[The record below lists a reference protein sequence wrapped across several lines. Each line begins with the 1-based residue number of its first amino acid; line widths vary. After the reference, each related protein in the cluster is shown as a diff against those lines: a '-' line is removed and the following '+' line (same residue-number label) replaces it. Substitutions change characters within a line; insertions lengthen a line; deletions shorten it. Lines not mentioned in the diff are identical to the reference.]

1 MIERLIH
8 ATLEQRLIV
17 LLMVF
22 GLIISGMAAFHH
34 LPIDAFPDVTPVQVQ
49 VITKAPA
56 LAPAEIERLVTFPLE
71 IELTN
76 LPGKTELRS
85 VSRFGLSVITVVF
98 EDRLD
103 IYFARQLVLERI
115 IQARSR
121 LPQSAEPVL
130 GPVSTG
136 LGEVFMYLIEGPQSL
151 MELRTLQDW
160 VIRPMLRAV
169 PGLADIDTLGG
180 LAKQYEVL
188 VDPDRLTSLG
198 LTLRQ
203 VHAAVVGNNQNAG
216 GSYIEQGG
224 DKLVVHG
231 VGLAR
236 SAADLEQIVVAAHN
250 GTPIYLRDVAQ
261 VRQGNA
267 IRLGGV
273 TRDGKGEVLEGI
285 AVMLRGGNS
294 RTIVSAVK
302 DKVALINQVLP
313 AGVTITPFYDRIEL
327 VARALETVERALL
340 EGAAVVIL
348 VLYLFLRNLR
358 GALVV
363 ALTLP
368 LATLA
373 TFLIMQQVG
382 LSANLMSLGGLAIS
396 LGMIVDAAIVQVENV
411 ERHLNETGMRPGT
424 ARRNGP
430 EGTAHQRLLTSCA
443 ERLPVVLR
451 AVLEVRRPSLFG
463 ELIIALTF
471 VPLLTLQGLEGKM
484 FIPLALTVV
493 IALLSSLIL
502 SMTVVPVLAAVLMKP
517 RETKEGGRLLEK
529 GRRLYRS
536 ILEGAM
542 RRTRLVVFIA
552 AGILV
557 GGAAL
562 VPFVGREFVPIMDE
576 GAIVVNLMRLPS
588 ISLSESLKIAGD
600 IERLLLGIADVR
612 SVVSRTGANELGT
625 DPMGMELSDMYV
637 LLKPDSEW
645 QASSK
650 AEIEEQVRRR
660 LAQVPGIAFGLSQ
673 PIAMRVD
680 ELVSGVRSQ
689 VAVKLFGDDLDTLR
703 TKAEQIGRVMG
714 RVRGLSDLR
723 IEQVSGLY
731 YLTIDIDRAKIA
743 RHGINVAEVTE
754 VIEAVGGGIA
764 AGEVFEGQW
773 RFPIMI
779 RFPDAR
785 RADVETIAALWVTA
799 PDGTRIPLRDL
810 AQIRIVDGPAQIS
823 REQAS
828 RRIVIEANVVGRDLV
843 GAVEE
848 ARSEV
853 TRTVPLP
860 PGYYLTWGG
869 QFENQQQAMARLVL
883 VLPLV
888 TGLIFLL
895 LYVTFGNLR
904 QAALLLLAI
913 PFAMVGGLLA
923 LWLTGLYLS
932 VPASV
937 GFIALFGVAVL
948 NGVVKVAYI
957 NQLRERGMALDEA
970 VLTGMVLR
978 LRPVLM
984 TAIVAMLALTPLL
997 LATGPGSEIQRPLA
1011 TVVIGG
1017 LFSSTALT
1025 LVVLPVLYRWIEQ
1038 RMSQRREG
1046 ETAVLELASD

>member
-1 MIERLIH
+1 MIERLIRT
-8 ATLEQRLIV
+8 ALTQRLIV
-17 LLMVF
+17 LLVVL
-22 GLIISGMAAFHH
+22 GLIVSGVAAFRH

-49 VITKAPA
+49 VITRAPS

-98 EDRLD
+98 EDRMD
-103 IYFARQLVLERI
+103 IYFVRQLVLERML
-115 IQARSR
+115 QARSR
-121 LPQSAEPVL
+121 LPENAEPVL

-136 LGEVFMYLIEGPQSL
+136 LSEVFMYLVEGSTQNL
-151 MELRTLQDW
+151 MDLRTLQDW

-169 PGLADIDTLGG
+169 PGLADVDTLGG

-188 VDPDRLTSLG
+188 VDPNRLTSFG

-203 VHAAVVGNNQNAG
+203 VHAAVTGNNQNAG
-216 GSYIEQGG
+216 GGYIERGG
-224 DKLVVHG
+224 DKLVVYG
-231 VGLAR
+231 QGLAR
-236 SAADLEQIVVAAHN
+236 SAADLERIVVAAHK

-261 VRQGNA
+261 VRQGSA

-273 TRDGKGEVLEGI
+273 TRDGTGEVLEGI

-294 RTIVSAVK
+294 REVVSAVK
-302 DKVALINQVLP
+302 DKVVLINRVLP
-313 AGVTITPFYDRIEL
+313 AGVKIVPFYDRIEL
-327 VARALETVERALL
+327 VARALATVEGALL
-340 EGAAVVIL
+340 EGVAVVIL

-363 ALTLP
+363 ALILP
-368 LATLA
+368 LAVLS

-411 ERHLNETGMRPGT
+411 ERHLSEQTKGRALSVT
-424 ARRNGP
+424 DRV
-430 EGTAHQRLLTSCA
+430 
-443 ERLPVVLR
+443 PVVLR
-451 AVLEVRRPSLFG
+451 AVLEVRKPSLFG

-471 VPLLTLQGLEGKM
+471 VPLLALQGMEGKM

-493 IALLSSLIL
+493 IALLSSLVL
-502 SMTVVPVLAAVLMKP
+502 SMTVVPVLAAMLMKP
-517 RETKEGGRLLEK
+517 RAATEGGRLLERVR
-529 GRRLYRS
+529 GRYRRL
-536 ILEGAM
+536 LEGAI
-542 RRTRLVVFIA
+542 RRTRLVVLA
-552 AGILV
+552 AVCLLV
-557 GGAAL
+557 GGVAL
-562 VPFVGREFVPIMDE
+562 VPFIGREFVPVMDE
-576 GAIVVNLMRLPS
+576 GTVVVNMMRLPS
-588 ISLSESLKIAGD
+588 ISLTESLKISGD
-600 IERLLLGIADVR
+600 VERVLLEIPDVR

-645 QASSK
+645 QSQSK
-650 AEIEEQVRRR
+650 AEIEEQIRQR
-660 LAQVPGIAFGLSQ
+660 LERVPGIAFGLSQ

-689 VAVKLFGDDLDTLR
+689 VAVKLFGDDLETLR
-703 TKAEQIGRVMG
+703 MKGDEIARVL
-714 RVRGLSDLR
+714 RQVRGMVDLR
-723 IEQVSGLY
+723 VEQVSGLY
-731 YLTIDIDRAKIA
+731 YLKLDIDRTKIA
-743 RHGINVAEVTE
+743 RHGINVAEITE

-773 RFPIMI
+773 RFPIMV
-779 RFPDAR
+779 RFPDDR
-785 RADVETIAALWVTA
+785 RTDVETIAALGVTA
-799 PDGTRIPLRDL
+799 PNGSRIPLREL
-810 AQIRIVDGPAQIS
+810 ADIRIVEGPAQIS
-823 REQAS
+823 REHAS

-848 ARSEV
+848 AQTAVARQV
-853 TRTVPLP
+853 QLP
-860 PGYYLTWGG
+860 PGYYVTWGG
-869 QFENQQQAMARLVL
+869 QFENQQKAMARLAV
-883 VLPLV
+883 VGPLV
-888 TGLIFLL
+888 VGLIFLL
-895 LYVTFGNLR
+895 LYFTFGNLR
-904 QAALLLLAI
+904 QAALILLAI

-923 LWLTGLYLS
+923 LWLGGLYLS

-948 NGVVKVAYI
+948 NGVVKIAYL
-957 NQLRERGMALDEA
+957 NQLREQGMPLDEA

-984 TAIVAMLALTPLL
+984 TAVVAMMALIPLL

-1011 TVVIGG
+1011 LVVIGG
-1017 LFSSTALT
+1017 LFSSTALI
-1025 LVVLPVLYRWIEQ
+1025 LVVMPVLYRWMEQ
-1038 RMSQRREG
+1038 RIVQRRETG
-1046 ETAVLELASD
+1046 SLVSASRSATETTP

>member
-1 MIERLIH
+1 MIERLIR
-8 ATLEQRLIV
+8 TMLEQRLIV
-17 LLMVF
+17 LLAMLV
-22 GLIISGMAAFHH
+22 LIVSGITAFRH

-49 VITKAPA
+49 VITRAPS
-56 LAPAEIERLVTFPLE
+56 LAPSEIERLVTFPLE

-85 VSRFGLSVITVVF
+85 ISRFGLSVITVVF
-98 EDRLD
+98 EDRIDL
-103 IYFARQLVLERI
+103 YFARQLVLERI
-115 IQARSR
+115 LRARSG
-121 LPQSAEPVL
+121 LPASAEPVL

-136 LGEVFMYLIEGPQSL
+136 LSEVYMYLVEGATQSL

-169 PGLADIDTLGG
+169 PGLADVDTLGG

-188 VDPDRLTSLG
+188 VDPNRLASFG

-203 VHAAVVGNNQNAG
+203 VHAAVAGNNQNAG

-236 SAADLEQIVVAAHN
+236 SKADLEQIVVAAHK

-261 VRQGNA
+261 VRQGTA
-267 IRLGGV
+267 IRLGGT

-294 RTIVSAVK
+294 RDIVSTVK
-302 DKVALINQVLP
+302 DKVELINRVLP
-313 AGVTITPFYDRIEL
+313 TGVKMVPFLDRIEL
-327 VARALETVERALL
+327 VTQALDTVERALL
-340 EGAAVVIL
+340 EGVAVVIL

-368 LATLA
+368 LAVLA

-411 ERHLNETGMRPGT
+411 ERHLTEQTKGRALSIT
-424 ARRNGP
+424 D
-430 EGTAHQRLLTSCA
+430 
-443 ERLPVVLR
+443 RLPVVLH
-451 AVLEVRRPSLFG
+451 AVLEVRKPSLFG

-471 VPLLTLQGLEGKM
+471 VPLLTLQGMEGKM
-484 FIPLALTVV
+484 FVPLALTVV
-493 IALLSSLIL
+493 IALLSSLLL
-502 SMTVVPVLAAVLMKP
+502 SMTVIPVLAAVLMKP
-517 RETKEGGRLLEK
+517 RATEKGGPLLERWRRGYRRLLE
-529 GRRLYRS
+529 RA
-536 ILEGAM
+536 IH
-542 RRTRLVVFIA
+542 RTHLVVLIA
-552 AGILV
+552 AAVLV

-562 VPFVGREFVPIMDE
+562 IPFIGREFVPIMDE
-576 GAIVVNLMRLPS
+576 GTIVVNMMRLPS
-588 ISLSESLKIAGD
+588 ISLTESLKISGD
-600 IERLLLGIADVR
+600 VEQMLLEIPDVR
-612 SVVSRTGANELGT
+612 SVISRTGANELGT
-625 DPMGMELSDMYV
+625 DPMGMEVSDMYV
-637 LLKPDSEW
+637 LLKPKSDW
-645 QASSK
+645 QAKSK
-650 AEIEEQVRRR
+650 TDIEEQVRGR
-660 LAQVPGIAFGLSQ
+660 LDQVPGIAFGLSQ

-689 VAVKLFGDDLDTLR
+689 VAVKLFGEDLETLR
-703 TKAEQIGRVMG
+703 VKADEISRVL
-714 RVRGLSDLR
+714 RDVRGMSDLR
-723 IEQVSGLY
+723 VEQVSGVY
-731 YLTIDIDRAKIA
+731 YLKLDIDRAKIA
-743 RHGINVAEVTE
+743 RHGINVAEITE

-773 RFPIMI
+773 RFPIMV
-779 RFPDAR
+779 RFPDDR
-785 RADVETIAALWVTA
+785 RTDVSTIAALWVTA
-799 PDGTRIPLRDL
+799 PDGSRIPLRDL
-810 AQIRIVDGPAQIS
+810 ADIRIADGPAQIS
-823 REQAS
+823 REHAS
-828 RRIVIEANVVGRDLV
+828 RRIVIEANVVDRDLV

-848 ARSEV
+848 AQAAVDRLV
-853 TRTVPLP
+853 KLP
-860 PGYYLTWGG
+860 PGYYVTWGG
-869 QFENQQQAMARLVL
+869 QFENQQQAMARLAIV
-883 VLPLV
+883 VPLV
-888 TGLIFLL
+888 IALIFLL
-895 LYVTFGNLR
+895 LFFTFGNLR
-904 QAALLLLAI
+904 QAALILLAI

-923 LWLTGLYLS
+923 LLLGGLYLS

-948 NGVVKVAYI
+948 NGVVKIAYI
-957 NQLRERGMALDEA
+957 NQLRGQGMPLDEA

-984 TAIVAMLALTPLL
+984 TAIVAMMALIPLL

-1025 LVVLPVLYRWIEQ
+1025 LVVLPVLYRWMEQ
-1038 RMSQRREG
+1038 RVAQRCEMESPMHAPRAST
-1046 ETAVLELASD
+1046 ETTT

>member
-1 MIERLIH
+1 MIERLIR
-8 ATLEQRLIV
+8 AALEQRVIVLCAVIGLIV
-17 LLMVF
+17 GGV
-22 GLIISGMAAFHH
+22 AAFRH

-49 VITKAPA
+49 VITRAPS
-56 LAPAEIERLVTFPLE
+56 LAPPEIERLVTFPLE

-98 EDRLD
+98 EDRVD
-103 IYFARQLVLERI
+103 VYFARQLVLERML
-115 IQARSR
+115 QARPR

-136 LGEVFMYLIEGPQSL
+136 LSEVFMYLVEGSTQTL
-151 MELRTLQDW
+151 MDLRTLQDW

-169 PGLADIDTLGG
+169 PGLADVDTLGG

-188 VDPDRLTSLG
+188 VDPNRLTSFG

-203 VHAAVVGNNQNAG
+203 VHAAVAGNNQNAG

-224 DKLVVHG
+224 DKLVVYG

-236 SAADLEQIVVAAHN
+236 SAVDLEQIVVAAHK

-261 VRQGNA
+261 VRQGTA

-273 TRDGKGEVLEGI
+273 TRDGMGEVLEGI

-294 RTIVSAVK
+294 REIVAGVK
-302 DKVALINQVLP
+302 GKVELINRVLP
-313 AGVTITPFYDRIEL
+313 AGVTLVPFYDRIEL
-327 VARALETVERALL
+327 VARALATVERALL

-363 ALTLP
+363 AMTLP

-373 TFLIMQQVG
+373 TFVIMQQVG

-411 ERHLNETGMRPGT
+411 ERHLGEETK
-424 ARRNGP
+424 GP
-430 EGTAHQRLLTSCA
+430 ALSLTH
-443 ERLPVVLR
+443 RLPVVLR

-471 VPLLTLQGLEGKM
+471 VPLLTLQGIEGKM
-484 FIPLALTVV
+484 FIPLAMTVV
-493 IALLSSLIL
+493 IALLSSLVL
-502 SMTVVPVLAAVLMKP
+502 SITVIPVLAVVLMKP
-517 RETKEGGRLLEK
+517 RVTTEGGRLLER
-529 GRRLYRS
+529 GRQLYRQM
-536 ILEGAM
+536 LEGAIHN
-542 RRTRLVVFIA
+542 TRLVIIA
-552 AGILV
+552 AASLLV

-562 VPFVGREFVPIMDE
+562 IPFIGREFVPIMDE
-576 GAIVVNLMRLPS
+576 GSIVVNVVRLPS
-588 ISLSESLKIAGD
+588 ISLSESLKISGEV
-600 IERLLLGIADVR
+600 ERLLLEIPDVR

-637 LLKPDSEW
+637 LLKSESEW
-645 QASSK
+645 QAQSK

-689 VAVKLFGDDLDTLR
+689 VAVKLFGDDLETLR
-703 TKAEQIGRVMG
+703 VKADEISRVLRQVPG
-714 RVRGLSDLR
+714 ISDLR
-723 IEQVSGLY
+723 VEQVSGLY
-731 YLTIDIDRAKIA
+731 YLKIDIDRARIA
-743 RHGINVAEVTE
+743 RHGINVAEITE

-773 RFPIMI
+773 RFPIMV
-779 RFPDAR
+779 RFPDDR
-785 RADVETIAALWVTA
+785 RADVATIAALWVIS
-799 PDGTRIPLRDL
+799 PDGSRIPLRDL
-810 AQIRIVDGPAQIS
+810 ADIRIVEGPAQIS
-823 REQAS
+823 REHAS

-848 ARSEV
+848 AQGGISRLV
-853 TRTVPLP
+853 KLP
-860 PGYYLTWGG
+860 PGYYVTWGG
-869 QFENQQQAMARLVL
+869 QFENQQQAMARLAIV
-883 VLPLV
+883 VPLV
-888 TGLIFLL
+888 IGLIFLL
-895 LYVTFGNLR
+895 LFFTFGNLR
-904 QAALLLLAI
+904 QAALILLAI

-923 LWLTGLYLS
+923 LMLGGLYLS

-948 NGVVKVAYI
+948 NGVVKIAYI
-957 NQLRERGMALDEA
+957 NQLREEGMSLDEA

-984 TAIVAMLALTPLL
+984 TAVVAMMALIPLL
-997 LATGPGSEIQRPLA
+997 LASGPGSEIQRPLA

-1025 LVVLPVLYRWIEQ
+1025 LVVLPVLYRWMEQ
-1038 RMSQRREG
+1038 RIVERRKAD
-1046 ETAVLELASD
+1046 TSTLASGAATEATI

>member
-1 MIERLIH
+1 MIERLLR
-8 ATLEQRLIV
+8 AALEQRLIV
-17 LLMVF
+17 LLVML
-22 GLIISGMAAFHH
+22 GLIVSGVAAFRH

-71 IELTN
+71 IEFTN

-85 VSRFGLSVITVVF
+85 VSRFGLSVITIVF
-98 EDRLD
+98 EDKID
-103 IYFARQLVLERI
+103 IYFARQLVLERM

-121 LPQSAEPVL
+121 LPQSAEPML

-136 LGEVFMYLIEGPQSL
+136 LSEVFMYLVEGSTQTL
-151 MELRTLQDW
+151 MGLRTLQDW

-169 PGLADIDTLGG
+169 PGLADVDTLGG

-188 VDPDRLTSLG
+188 VDPNRLTSFG

-203 VHAAVVGNNQNAG
+203 VHAAVAGNNQNAG
-216 GSYIEQGG
+216 GGYIEQGG

-231 VGLAR
+231 VGLVR
-236 SAADLEQIVVAAHN
+236 SATDLEQIVVAAHK

-261 VRQGNA
+261 VRQGAA

-294 RTIVSAVK
+294 REVVSAVK
-302 DKVALINQVLP
+302 DKVELINRVLP
-313 AGVTITPFYDRIEL
+313 AGVKMVPFYDRIEL

-340 EGAAVVIL
+340 EGVVVVIL

-368 LATLA
+368 LAMLA

-411 ERHLNETGMRPGT
+411 ERHLSEQTKSRT
-424 ARRNGP
+424 LSV
-430 EGTAHQRLLTSCA
+430 TD
-443 ERLPVVLR
+443 RLPVVLR
-451 AVLEVRRPSLFG
+451 AVLEVRRPSLYG

-471 VPLLTLQGLEGKM
+471 VPLLTLQGMEGKM
-484 FIPLALTVV
+484 FIPLAMTVV
-493 IALLSSLIL
+493 IALLSSLAL
-502 SMTVVPVLAAVLMKP
+502 SMTVVPVLAAMLMKS
-517 RETKEGGRLLEK
+517 RTATEGGRLLERVRERY
-529 GRRLYRS
+529 RRL
-536 ILEGAM
+536 LEGAI
-542 RRTRLVVFIA
+542 RRTRMVVIA
-552 AGILV
+552 AVGLLV
-557 GGAAL
+557 GGVAL
-562 VPFVGREFVPIMDE
+562 VPFIGREFVPIMDE
-576 GAIVVNLMRLPS
+576 GSIVVNMMRLPS
-588 ISLSESLKIAGD
+588 ISLTESLKISGD
-600 IERLLLGIADVR
+600 VERVLLEIPDVR

-645 QASSK
+645 QAQSK
-650 AEIEEQVRRR
+650 AEIEAQVRRR
-660 LAQVPGIAFGLSQ
+660 LEQVPGIAFGLSQ

-689 VAVKLFGDDLDTLR
+689 VAVKLFGDDLETLR
-703 TKAEQIGRVMG
+703 MKAEEIARELRQ
-714 RVRGLSDLR
+714 VRGIADLR
-723 IEQVSGLY
+723 VEQVSGLY
-731 YLTIDIDRAKIA
+731 YLKLDIDRARIA
-743 RHGINVAEVTE
+743 RHGINVAEITE

-773 RFPIMI
+773 RFPIMV
-779 RFPDAR
+779 RFPDDR

-799 PDGTRIPLRDL
+799 PDGSRIPLREL
-810 AQIRIVDGPAQIS
+810 ADIGIMEGPAQIS
-823 REQAS
+823 REHAS

-848 ARSEV
+848 AQTAVSRQV
-853 TRTVPLP
+853 QLP
-860 PGYYLTWGG
+860 PGYYMTWGG
-869 QFENQQQAMARLVL
+869 QFENQQKAMARLAV
-883 VLPLV
+883 VVPLV
-888 TGLIFLL
+888 IGLIFLL
-895 LYVTFGNLR
+895 LFFTFGNLR
-904 QAALLLLAI
+904 QAALILLAI

-923 LWLTGLYLS
+923 LFVGGLYLS

-948 NGVVKVAYI
+948 NGVVKIAYI
-957 NQLRERGMALDEA
+957 NQLREQGMALDEA

-984 TAIVAMLALTPLL
+984 TAVVAMMALIPLL

-1017 LFSSTALT
+1017 LVSSTALI
-1025 LVVLPVLYRWIEQ
+1025 LVVMPVLYRWMEQ
-1038 RMSQRREG
+1038 RVVQRQEVKFPTLTPRLDT
-1046 ETAVLELASD
+1046 ETTG

>member
-1 MIERLIH
+1 MIERLIR
-8 ATLEQRLIV
+8 AALAQRLIV
-17 LLMVF
+17 LLVVLGVIVS
-22 GLIISGMAAFHH
+22 GLAAFRH

-49 VITKAPA
+49 VITKAPS

-71 IELTN
+71 IEFTN

-85 VSRFGLSVITVVF
+85 VSRFGLSVITIVF
-98 EDRLD
+98 EDRMN
-103 IYFARQLVLERI
+103 IYFARQLVLERML
-115 IQARSR
+115 QARSR
-121 LPQSAEPVL
+121 LPQSAEPML

-136 LGEVFMYLIEGPQSL
+136 LSEVFMYLVEGSAQSL

-169 PGLADIDTLGG
+169 PGLADVDTLGG

-188 VDPDRLTSLG
+188 VDPNRLTSFG

-203 VHAAVVGNNQNAG
+203 VHAAVAGNNQNAG
-216 GSYIEQGG
+216 GGYIEQGG

-236 SAADLEQIVVAAHN
+236 SATDLELIVVAAHK

-261 VRQGNA
+261 VRQGTA

-294 RTIVSAVK
+294 REVVSAVK
-302 DKVALINQVLP
+302 AKVGLINQVLP
-313 AGVTITPFYDRIEL
+313 AGVKMVPFYDRIEL

-340 EGAAVVIL
+340 EGVVVVIL

-368 LATLA
+368 LAMLA

-411 ERHLNETGMRPGT
+411 ERHLGEQPKDKALSVTD
-424 ARRNGP
+424 
-430 EGTAHQRLLTSCA
+430 
-443 ERLPVVLR
+443 RLPIVLR
-451 AVLEVRRPSLFG
+451 AVLEVRKPSLFG

-471 VPLLTLQGLEGKM
+471 VPLLTLQGMEGKM
-484 FIPLALTVV
+484 FIPLAMTVV
-493 IALLSSLIL
+493 IALLSSLAL

-517 RETKEGGRLLEK
+517 RVTAEGGRLLERVRRRY
-529 GRRLYRS
+529 RRL
-536 ILEGAM
+536 LEWAI
-542 RRTRLVVFIA
+542 RRTRMVVIA
-552 AGILV
+552 AVGLLV
-557 GGAAL
+557 GGTAL
-562 VPFVGREFVPIMDE
+562 VPFIGREFVPTMDE
-576 GAIVVNLMRLPS
+576 GTIVVNMMRLPS
-588 ISLSESLKIAGD
+588 ISLSESLKISGD
-600 IERLLLGIADVR
+600 VERMLLEIPDVR

-645 QASSK
+645 QAPSK
-650 AEIEEQVRRR
+650 SDIEAQIRQR
-660 LAQVPGIAFGLSQ
+660 LGQVPGIAFGLSQ

-680 ELVSGVRSQ
+680 ELVSGIRSQ
-689 VAVKLFGDDLDTLR
+689 VAVKLFGDDLEILR
-703 TKAEQIGRVMG
+703 VKAEEIARELRQ
-714 RVRGLSDLR
+714 VRGMADLR
-723 IEQVSGLY
+723 VEQVSGLY
-731 YLTIDIDRAKIA
+731 YLKLDIDRARIA
-743 RHGINVAEVTE
+743 RHGINVAEITE

-773 RFPIMI
+773 RFPIMM
-779 RFPDAR
+779 RFPDDR
-785 RADVETIAALWVTA
+785 RSDVDTIAALWVTA
-799 PDGTRIPLRDL
+799 PDGSRIPLREL
-810 AQIRIVDGPAQIS
+810 ADIRIVEGPAQIS
-823 REQAS
+823 REYAS

-848 ARSEV
+848 AKSAVSRQV
-853 TRTVPLP
+853 LLP
-860 PGYYLTWGG
+860 PGYYVTWGG
-869 QFENQQQAMARLVL
+869 QFENQQKAMARLAV
-883 VLPLV
+883 VVPLV
-888 TGLIFLL
+888 IGLIFLL
-895 LYVTFGNLR
+895 LFFTFGNLR
-904 QAALLLLAI
+904 QAALILLAI
-913 PFAMVGGLLA
+913 PFALIGGLLG
-923 LWLTGLYLS
+923 LMLGGLYLS

-948 NGVVKVAYI
+948 NGVVKIAYI
-957 NQLRERGMALDEA
+957 NQLREQGMPLDEA

-984 TAIVAMLALTPLL
+984 TAIVAMMALMPLL
-997 LATGPGSEIQRPLA
+997 LASGPGSEIQRPLA

-1017 LFSSTALT
+1017 LFSSTALI
-1025 LVVLPVLYRWIEQ
+1025 LVVMPVLYRWMEQ
-1038 RMSQRREG
+1038 RMVQRRE
-1046 ETAVLELASD
+1046 TDALASAPRSATEVLP

>member
-1 MIERLIH
+1 MIERLIRT
-8 ATLEQRLIV
+8 ALAQRLIV
-17 LLMVF
+17 LLAVL
-22 GLIISGMAAFHH
+22 GLIVSGVAAFRH

-49 VITKAPA
+49 VITKAPS

-76 LPGKTELRS
+76 LPGKMELRS

-98 EDRLD
+98 EDRMD
-103 IYFARQLVLERI
+103 IYFARQLVLERLL
-115 IQARSR
+115 QARSR
-121 LPQSAEPVL
+121 LPQNAEPVL

-136 LGEVFMYLIEGPQSL
+136 LSEVFMYLVEGSTQTL

-169 PGLADIDTLGG
+169 PGLADVDTLGG

-188 VDPDRLTSLG
+188 VDPNRLTSFG

-203 VHAAVVGNNQNAG
+203 VQAAVAGNNQNAG

-236 SAADLEQIVVAAHN
+236 SARDLEQIVVAAHK

-261 VRQGNA
+261 VRQGAA

-294 RTIVSAVK
+294 REVVSAVK
-302 DKVALINQVLP
+302 DKVELINRVLP
-313 AGVTITPFYDRIEL
+313 AGVKIVPFYDRIEL
-327 VARALETVERALL
+327 VARALETVEQALL
-340 EGAAVVIL
+340 EGVAVVIL

-358 GALVV
+358 GAIVV

-368 LATLA
+368 LAMLA

-411 ERHLNETGMRPGT
+411 ERHLSEQTKGRT
-424 ARRNGP
+424 
-430 EGTAHQRLLTSCA
+430 LLLA
-443 ERLPVVLR
+443 DRLPVVLR

-471 VPLLTLQGLEGKM
+471 VPLLTLQGMEGKM
-484 FIPLALTVV
+484 FIPLAMTVV
-493 IALLSSLIL
+493 IALLSSLAL
-502 SMTVVPVLAAVLMKP
+502 SMTVVPVLAAILMKP
-517 RETKEGGRLLEK
+517 RAATEGGRLLERVRSRY
-529 GRRLYRS
+529 RRL
-536 ILEGAM
+536 LEGAI
-542 RRTRLVVFIA
+542 RRTGLVVLA
-552 AGILV
+552 AVGLLA

-562 VPFVGREFVPIMDE
+562 VPFIGREFVPIMDE
-576 GAIVVNLMRLPS
+576 GSIVVNMMRLPS
-588 ISLSESLKIAGD
+588 ISLTESLKISGEV
-600 IERLLLGIADVR
+600 ERVLLEIPDVR

-645 QASSK
+645 QAQSK
-650 AEIEEQVRRR
+650 GEIEAQVRQR
-660 LAQVPGIAFGLSQ
+660 LEQVPGIAFGLSQ
-673 PIAMRVD
+673 PISMRVD

-689 VAVKLFGDDLDTLR
+689 VAVKLFGDDLETLR
-703 TKAEQIGRVMG
+703 MKADEIVRELRQ
-714 RVRGLSDLR
+714 VRGMVDLR
-723 IEQVSGLY
+723 VEQVSGLY
-731 YLTIDIDRAKIA
+731 YLKLDIDRAKIA
-743 RHGINVAEVTE
+743 RHGINVAEITE

-773 RFPIMI
+773 RFPIMV
-779 RFPDAR
+779 RFPDAQ
-785 RADVETIAALWVTA
+785 RADVETISALWVTA
-799 PDGTRIPLRDL
+799 PDGSRIPLREL
-810 AQIRIVDGPAQIS
+810 ADIRIVEGPAQIS
-823 REQAS
+823 REHAS

-843 GAVEE
+843 GAVED
-848 ARSEV
+848 AQTAVSRQV
-853 TRTVPLP
+853 QLP
-860 PGYYLTWGG
+860 PGYYVTWGG
-869 QFENQQQAMARLVL
+869 QFENQQKAMARLAV
-883 VLPLV
+883 VVPLV
-888 TGLIFLL
+888 IGLIFLL
-895 LYVTFGNLR
+895 LFFTFGNLR
-904 QAALLLLAI
+904 QAALILLAI
-913 PFAMVGGLLA
+913 PFAMIGGLLA
-923 LWLTGLYLS
+923 LMLGGLYLS

-948 NGVVKVAYI
+948 NGVVKIAYI
-957 NQLRERGMALDEA
+957 NQLREQGMSLDEA

-984 TAIVAMLALTPLL
+984 TAVVAMMALIPLL
-997 LATGPGSEIQRPLA
+997 LASGPGSEIQRPLA
-1011 TVVIGG
+1011 LVVIGG
-1017 LFSSTALT
+1017 LFSSTGLI
-1025 LVVLPVLYRWIEQ
+1025 LVVMPVLYRWMEQ
-1038 RMSQRREG
+1038 RIIQRREAEFPTLAPRLG
-1046 ETAVLELASD
+1046 TETTT

>member
-1 MIERLIH
+1 MIEWLIR
-8 ATLEQRLIV
+8 AALAQRLIV
-17 LLMVF
+17 LLVML
-22 GLIISGMAAFHH
+22 GLIVSGVAAFRH

-71 IELTN
+71 IEFTN

-98 EDRLD
+98 EDRID
-103 IYFARQLVLERI
+103 IYFARQLVLERML
-115 IQARSR
+115 QARSR
-121 LPQSAEPVL
+121 LPESAEPML

-136 LGEVFMYLIEGPQSL
+136 LSEVFMYLVEGSTQTL

-169 PGLADIDTLGG
+169 PGLADVDTLGG

-188 VDPDRLTSLG
+188 VDPNRLTSFG

-203 VHAAVVGNNQNAG
+203 VHAAVAENNQNVG

-236 SAADLEQIVVAAHN
+236 SARDLEQIVVAAHK

-261 VRQGNA
+261 VRQGTA

-294 RTIVSAVK
+294 REVVSAVK
-302 DKVALINQVLP
+302 DKVELINRVLP
-313 AGVTITPFYDRIEL
+313 VGVKMVPFYDRIEL
-327 VARALETVERALL
+327 VARALETVEQALL
-340 EGAAVVIL
+340 EGVVVVIL

-363 ALTLP
+363 AVTLP
-368 LATLA
+368 LAMLA

-411 ERHLNETGMRPGT
+411 ERHLGEQVRGRG
-424 ARRNGP
+424 
-430 EGTAHQRLLTSCA
+430 RLIA
-443 ERLPVVLR
+443 DRLPVVLR

-471 VPLLTLQGLEGKM
+471 VPLLTLQGMEGKM
-484 FIPLALTVV
+484 FIPLAMTVV
-493 IALLSSLIL
+493 IALLSSLVL
-502 SMTVVPVLAAVLMKP
+502 SMTVVPVLAAMLMKP
-517 RETKEGGRLLEK
+517 RAATEGGRLLERVR
-529 GRRLYRS
+529 GRYRRL
-536 ILEGAM
+536 LEGAI
-542 RRTRLVVFIA
+542 RRTRLVVIA
-552 AGILV
+552 VVGLLV

-562 VPFVGREFVPIMDE
+562 VPFIGREFVPIMDE
-576 GAIVVNLMRLPS
+576 GTIVVNMMRLPS
-588 ISLSESLKIAGD
+588 ISLTESLKISGEV
-600 IERLLLGIADVR
+600 ERLLLEIPDVR

-637 LLKPDSEW
+637 LIKQDSEW
-645 QASSK
+645 QAPSK
-650 AEIEEQVRRR
+650 ADIEEQVRQR
-660 LAQVPGIAFGLSQ
+660 LEQVPGIAFGLSQ

-689 VAVKLFGDDLDTLR
+689 VAVRLFGDDLETLR
-703 TKAEQIGRVMG
+703 MKADEIAREL
-714 RVRGLSDLR
+714 RKVRGIADLR
-723 IEQVSGLY
+723 VEQVSGLY
-731 YLTIDIDRAKIA
+731 YLKLDIDRARIA
-743 RHGINVAEVTE
+743 RHGINVAEITE

-773 RFPIMI
+773 RFPIMV
-779 RFPDAR
+779 RFPDDR
-785 RADVETIAALWVTA
+785 RTDVETIAALWVTA
-799 PDGTRIPLRDL
+799 PDGSRIPLREL
-810 AQIRIVDGPAQIS
+810 ADIRIVEGPAQIS
-823 REQAS
+823 REHAS

-848 ARSEV
+848 AQTAVSRQV
-853 TRTVPLP
+853 QLP
-860 PGYYLTWGG
+860 PGYYVIWGG
-869 QFENQQQAMARLVL
+869 QFENQQKAMARLAV
-883 VLPLV
+883 VVPLV
-888 TGLIFLL
+888 IGLIFLL
-895 LYVTFGNLR
+895 LFFTFGNLR
-904 QAALLLLAI
+904 QAALILLAI
-913 PFAMVGGLLA
+913 PFAMIGGLLA
-923 LWLTGLYLS
+923 LMFGGQYLS

-948 NGVVKVAYI
+948 NGVVKIAYI
-957 NQLRERGMALDEA
+957 NQLREQGMPLDEA

-984 TAIVAMLALTPLL
+984 TAVVAMMALIPLL
-997 LATGPGSEIQRPLA
+997 LASGPGSEIHRPLA
-1011 TVVIGG
+1011 LVVIGG
-1017 LFSSTALT
+1017 LFSSTALI
-1025 LVVLPVLYRWIEQ
+1025 LVVMPVLYRWMEQ
-1038 RMSQRREG
+1038 RTVQRQEADSLVSAPRSATEG
-1046 ETAVLELASD
+1046 IP